1 MDAMTEISEQSLVER
16 VERNIQRV
24 LAQNAELREA
34 NAALGADNERLD
46 ALVAAQ
52 ASEITALKKQVDG
65 LLLRKSVTEVSGGVR
80 AAKLRI
86 NRLLKDV
93 DRCIALMN
101 K

>member
-1 MDAMTEISEQSLVER
+1 MTEISELHLVER
-16 VERNIQRV
+16 VERNVARV

-34 NAALGADNERLD
+34 NAALAAENARLE
-46 ALVAAQ
+46 ALTTAQ
-52 ASEITALKKQVDG
+52 AAEMAQLRRQMDQ

-86 NRLLKDV
+86 NRLLKDI

>member
-1 MDAMTEISEQSLVER
+1 MTEISELNLVER
-16 VERNIQRV
+16 VERNVERV
-24 LAQNAELREA
+24 LSQNAELREA
-34 NAALGADNERLD
+34 NAGLAAENARLEALAASQAAEIENLRTRLD
-46 ALVAAQ
+46 R
-52 ASEITALKKQVDG
+52 
-65 LLLRKSVTEVSGGVR
+65 LLLHKSVTEVSGGVR

>member
-1 MDAMTEISEQSLVER
+1 MTEISELNLVER
-16 VERNIQRV
+16 VERNVARV

-34 NAALGADNERLD
+34 NAGLAAENARLEREVAEQVKEIENLRTRLD
-46 ALVAAQ
+46 Q
-52 ASEITALKKQVDG
+52 
-65 LLLRKSVTEVSGGVR
+65 LLLHKSVTEVSGGVR
-80 AAKLRI
+80 AAKVRI

>member
-1 MDAMTEISEQSLVER
+1 MTEISELNLVER
-16 VERNIQRV
+16 VERNIERV

-34 NAALGADNERLD
+34 NAGLAAENARLE
-46 ALVAAQ
+46 AVTAAQ
-52 ASEITALKKQVDG
+52 ASEIESLRTQLDR
-65 LLLRKSVTEVSGGVR
+65 LLLRKSVTEVAGGVR
-80 AAKLRI
+80 AAKVRI

>member
-1 MDAMTEISEQSLVER
+1 MTEISELNLVER
-16 VERNIQRV
+16 VERNVERV
-24 LAQNAELREA
+24 LSQNAELREA
-34 NAALGADNERLD
+34 NAGLAAENARLEAL
-46 ALVAAQ
+46 AASQ
-52 ASEITALKKQVDG
+52 ASEIENLRTRLDR
-65 LLLRKSVTEVSGGVR
+65 LLLHKSVTEVSGGVR

>member
-1 MDAMTEISEQSLVER
+1 MTEISELNLVER
-16 VERNIQRV
+16 VERNIERV

-34 NAALGADNERLD
+34 NAGLTAENARLE
-46 ALVAAQ
+46 AVTAAQ
-52 ASEITALKKQVDG
+52 ASEIESLRTQLDR
-65 LLLRKSVTEVSGGVR
+65 LLLRKSVTEVAGGVR
-80 AAKLRI
+80 AAKVRI

>member
-1 MDAMTEISEQSLVER
+1 MTEISELHLVER
-16 VERNIQRV
+16 VERNVARV

-34 NAALGADNERLD
+34 NAALAAENARLE
-46 ALVAAQ
+46 ALTTAQ
-52 ASEITALKKQVDG
+52 AAEMAQLRHQMDQ

-80 AAKLRI
+80 AAKLGI
-86 NRLLKDV
+86 NRLLKDI

>member
-1 MDAMTEISEQSLVER
+1 M
-16 VERNIQRV
+16 ERNIERV

-34 NAALGADNERLD
+34 NAGLAAENARLE
-46 ALVAAQ
+46 AVTAAQ
-52 ASEITALKKQVDG
+52 ASEIESLRTQLDR
-65 LLLRKSVTEVSGGVR
+65 LLLRKSVTEVAGGVR
-80 AAKLRI
+80 AAKVRI

>member
-1 MDAMTEISEQSLVER
+1 MAERSEQSLIER
-16 VERNIQRV
+16 VERNVQRL
-24 LAQNAELREA
+24 LAQNTELREA
-34 NAALGADNERLD
+34 NAALGAENERLN
-46 ALVAAQ
+46 ALASAQ
-52 ASEITALKKQVDG
+52 SEEIARLRADLDR

-93 DRCIALMN
+93 DRCMALMN

>member
-1 MDAMTEISEQSLVER
+1 MTEISEQSLVER

-34 NAALGADNERLD
+34 NAALGADNERLN

-52 ASEITALKKQVDG
+52 AKEIEALRGQVDG
-65 LLLRKSVTEVSGGVR
+65 LLLHKSVTEVSGGVR

>member
-1 MDAMTEISEQSLVER
+1 MTEISELHLVER
-16 VERNIQRV
+16 VERNVARV

-34 NAALGADNERLD
+34 NTALAAENARLE
-46 ALVAAQ
+46 ALTTAQ
-52 ASEITALKKQVDG
+52 AAEMAQLRHQMDQ

-86 NRLLKDV
+86 NRLLKDI

>member
-1 MDAMTEISEQSLVER
+1 MTEISELNLVER
-16 VERNIQRV
+16 VERNIERV
-24 LAQNAELREA
+24 LSQNAELREA
-34 NAALGADNERLD
+34 NAGLAAENSRLEE
-46 ALVAAQ
+46 LAASQ
-52 ASEITALKKQVDG
+52 AAEIESLRGQLDR
-65 LLLRKSVTEVSGGVR
+65 LLLRKSVTEVAGGVR

>member
-1 MDAMTEISEQSLVER
+1 MAEMSEQSLIER
-16 VERNIQRV
+16 VERNIQRL

-34 NAALGADNERLD
+34 NAALGAENARLH
-46 ALVAAQ
+46 AQTAAQ
-52 ASEITALKKQVDG
+52 GEEIARLQADMDR
-65 LLLRKSVTEVSGGVR
+65 LLLRKSVTEVAGGVR
-80 AAKLRI
+80 AARLRI

>member
-1 MDAMTEISEQSLVER
+1 MTEISELGLMDR
-16 VERNIQRV
+16 VERNIERV
-24 LAQNAELREA
+24 LDQNKQLRDENRRVATDNSRLSAIAKAQEA
-34 NAALGADNERLD
+34 KIQALN
-46 ALVAAQ
+46 V
-52 ASEITALKKQVDG
+52 QVDQ
-65 LLLRKSVTEVSGGVR
+65 LLLRKSVTEVSGGVK

>member
-1 MDAMTEISEQSLVER
+1 MTEISELNLVER
-16 VERNIQRV
+16 VERNIERV

-34 NAALGADNERLD
+34 NAGLAAENARLEGL
-46 ALVAAQ
+46 ATAQ
-52 ASEITALKKQVDG
+52 AAEIETLRTQLDR
-65 LLLRKSVTEVSGGVR
+65 LLLHKSVTEVSGGVR

>member
-1 MDAMTEISEQSLVER
+1 MTEISELNLVER
-16 VERNIQRV
+16 VERNIERV

-34 NAALGADNERLD
+34 NAGLAAENARLE
-46 ALVAAQ
+46 AVTAAQ
-52 ASEITALKKQVDG
+52 ASEIESLRTQLDR
-65 LLLRKSVTEVSGGVR
+65 LLLRKSVTDVAGGVR
-80 AAKLRI
+80 AAKVRI

>member
-1 MDAMTEISEQSLVER
+1 MAEMSEQSLIER
-16 VERNIQRV
+16 VERNIQRL

-34 NAALGADNERLD
+34 NAALGAENERLSE
-46 ALVAAQ
+46 LTAAQ
-52 ASEITALKKQVDG
+52 NEEIARLRVDLDR
-65 LLLRKSVTEVSGGVR
+65 LLLRKSVTEVAGGVR

>member
-1 MDAMTEISEQSLVER
+1 MTEISELNLVER
-16 VERNIQRV
+16 VERNIERV
-24 LAQNAELREA
+24 LSQNAELREA
-34 NAALGADNERLD
+34 NAGLAAENARLEALA
-46 ALVAAQ
+46 AAQ
-52 ASEITALKKQVDG
+52 AAEIENLRTHLDR
-65 LLLRKSVTEVSGGVR
+65 LLLRKSVTEVAGGVK

>member
-1 MDAMTEISEQSLVER
+1 MTEISDLGLMDR
-16 VERNIQRV
+16 VERNIERI
-24 LAQNAELREA
+24 LAQNEQLREENRKFAAERTKLGSVLNERNDRIAELQ
-34 NAALGADNERLD
+34 N
-46 ALVAAQ
+46 
-52 ASEITALKKQVDG
+52 QVDQ
-65 LLLRKSVTEVSGGVR
+65 LLLHRSVTEVSGGVR

>member
-1 MDAMTEISEQSLVER
+1 MTEISELNLVER
-16 VERNIQRV
+16 VERNIERV
-24 LAQNAELREA
+24 LSQNAELREA
-34 NAALGADNERLD
+34 NAGLAAENSRLEELT
-46 ALVAAQ
+46 ASQAA
-52 ASEITALKKQVDG
+52 EIESLRGQLDR
-65 LLLRKSVTEVSGGVR
+65 LLLRKSVTEVAGGVR

>member
-1 MDAMTEISEQSLVER
+1 MTENRDLSLVEQ

-24 LAQNAELREA
+24 LAQNEGLREA
-34 NAALGADNERLD
+34 NGRLAAENERLTSVTVD
-46 ALVAAQ
+46 QAA
-52 ASEITALKKQVDG
+52 ELDRLRKQVDG
-65 LLLRKSVTEVSGGVR
+65 LLLHKSVTEVAGGVR